1 MSTKHTPGPW
11 QIDSEAGQVHI
22 VTTGSAIARVMAM
35 RADGCGE
42 ANSRLIA
49 AAPELL
55 AALKTAAE
63 VIGHPDDSFSMYMA
77 RLIAK
82 ATGESA

>member
-11 QIDSEAGQVHI
+11 SVARGDWAESGNVRYELDGMI
-22 VTTGSAIARVMAM
+22 VLRK
-35 RADGCGE
+35 ADVK
-42 ANSRLIA
+42 LIE